1 METFFIISSIFVFAL
16 CIIKGLGSIRKS
28 VSKPLN
34 STQADKPQKTTPIV
48 RIYKFDNM
56 YDPQSYFYRLEREIM
71 ISSLPKKL
79 IKSELANLRE
89 QYKAYLESTNK
100 ITIKSTH
107 FAWLS
112 Q

>member
-1 METFFIISSIFVFAL
+1 METFFIIPSIFVFAL

-28 VSKPLN
+28 VSKPLT
-34 STQADKPQKTTPIV
+34 STQADKPPKTTPIV

-71 ISSLPKKL
+71 ISSLPNNL

-89 QYKAYLESTNK
+89 QYKAYLETTNK
-100 ITIKSTH
+100 T
-107 FAWLS
+107 

>member
-16 CIIKGLGSIRKS
+16 CIIKGLGSICKS

-34 STQADKPQKTTPIV
+34 STQADNPQKSTPIV

-71 ISSLPKKL
+71 ISSLPNNL

-89 QYKAYLESTNK
+89 QYKAYLETTNK
-100 ITIKSTH
+100 T
-107 FAWLS
+107 

>member
-34 STQADKPQKTTPIV
+34 WTQADKPPKSTPIV

-71 ISSLPKKL
+71 ISSLPNDL

-89 QYKAYLESTNK
+89 QYKAYLETTNK
-100 ITIKSTH
+100 T
-107 FAWLS
+107 

>member
-28 VSKPLN
+28 VVSKSLN
-34 STQADKPQKTTPIV
+34 STQADKPTKSTPIV

-71 ISSLPKKL
+71 ISSLPNDL

-89 QYKAYLESTNK
+89 QYKVYLETTNK
-100 ITIKSTH
+100 T
-107 FAWLS
+107 